1 MSVVTLSPDEKDLYK
16 IVFAIRQLQ
25 EGRSNRVPCKVGTF
39 TKNMADASGNQSYT
53 GIGFKPAAVI
63 FFAGVNGADGDSKGI
78 DDATASGYAADDYA
92 DVPGG
97 QVAGT
102 GSSIVIVP
110 AAGKSY
116 AGHIT
121 SMDADGYT
129 IAWTRTSTPTGIISV
144 VYLAIPAN

>member
-53 GIGFKPAAVI
+53 GIGFKAAVI

-78 DDATASGYAADDYA
+78 DDATTSGYAADDYA

-97 QVAGT
+97 QAAGT

>member
-63 FFAGVNGADGDSKGI
+63 FFSGVQAGIRRRRRRDRGI
-78 DDATASGYAADDYA
+78 
-92 DVPGG
+92 
-97 QVAGT
+97 
-102 GSSIVIVP
+102 
-110 AAGKSY
+110 
-116 AGHIT
+116 
-121 SMDADGYT
+121 
-129 IAWTRTSTPTGIISV
+129 RRR
-144 VYLAIPAN
+144 

>member
-25 EGRSNRVPCKVGTF
+25 EGRSNRPACKVGTF
-39 TKNMADASGNQSYT
+39 TKNMADASGCQSYT
-53 GIGFKPAAVI
+53 GVGFKPAAVI

-78 DDATASGYAADDYA
+78 DDATTSGYAADDYA

-97 QVAGT
+97 QAAGT